1 MKVNSTIKAIR
12 ERCPSFEDRV
22 FGMAS
27 FAQMTPE
34 ALKALKP
41 ENLPACYVLCKDE
54 TAETDQ
60 RSENSYYQ
68 KITATIAIV
77 CLVSN
82 QVEVEEQ
89 ISTDNRG
96 QVAAER
102 IEDLKQELFRALLSW
117 SPIEKDPMAIYSY
130 DRFDVLRITPAI
142 SVFEL
147 DLICT
152 YEIAVNSTRQPDE
165 LEENTGKFNELNA
178 TVSDEFKGGI
188 DVIGQ
193 GDKPDGQIDAQF
205 KFKDLW

>member
-34 ALKALKP
+34 AIKGLKP
-41 ENLPACYVLCKDE
+41 EHLPACYVLCKDE
-54 TAETDQ
+54 TAETEQ

-68 KITATIAIV
+68 KVTATISIV

-82 QVEVEEQ
+82 QVETNEE

-102 IEDLKQELFRALLSW
+102 IEDLKQELFKALLSW
-117 SPIEKDPMAIYSY
+117 SPIENDPMAIYSY
-130 DRFDVLRITPAI
+130 DRFDVLRITPGI

-152 YEIAVNSTRQPDE
+152 YEIEYNDTRQPDQ
-165 LEENTGKFNELNA
+165 L
-178 TVSDEFKGGI
+178 DEDSGRFETL
-188 DVIGQ
+188 DQQVIVK
-193 GDKPDGQIDAQF
+193 DDEDSEKQIKLHSQIT
-205 KFKDLW
+205 DLW

>member
-34 ALKALKP
+34 ALKGLKP
-41 ENLPACYVLCKDE
+41 ESLPACYVLCKDE
-54 TAETDQ
+54 TAETEQ

-96 QVAAER
+96 QVALER
-102 IEDLKQELFRALLSW
+102 LEDLKQELFKALLSW

-130 DRFDVLRITPAI
+130 DRFDVLRITPAV

-147 DLICT
+147 DLICI
-152 YEIAVNSTRQPDE
+152 YEIEVSATRQPDQ
-165 LEENTGKFNELNA
+165 LEEDMGRFEKLDQQ
-178 TVSDEFKGGI
+178 VIVKDDEDSEK
-188 DVIGQ
+188 
-193 GDKPDGQIDAQF
+193 QIKIHSQIT
-205 KFKDLW
+205 DLW

>member
-41 ENLPACYVLCKDE
+41 ESLPACYVLCKDE
-54 TAETDQ
+54 TAETEQ

-68 KITATIAIV
+68 KVTATISIV

-82 QVEVEEQ
+82 QVETNEE

-102 IEDLKQELFRALLSW
+102 IEDLKQELFKALLSW
-117 SPIEKDPMAIYSY
+117 SPIENDPMAIYSY
-130 DRFDVLRITPAI
+130 DRFDVLRITPAL

-152 YEIAVNSTRQPDE
+152 YEIEVNGTRQPDQ
-165 LEENTGKFNELNA
+165 L
-178 TVSDEFKGGI
+178 DEDSGRFETL
-188 DVIGQ
+188 DQQVIVK
-193 GDKPDGQIDAQF
+193 DDEDSEKQIKIHSQIT
-205 KFKDLW
+205 DLW

>member
-34 ALKALKP
+34 AIKGLKP
-41 ENLPACYVLCKDE
+41 EHLPACYVLCKDE
-54 TAETDQ
+54 TAETEQ

-68 KITATIAIV
+68 KVTATISIV

-82 QVEVEEQ
+82 QVETNEE

-102 IEDLKQELFRALLSW
+102 IEDLKQELFKALLSW
-117 SPIEKDPMAIYSY
+117 SPIENDPMAIYSY
-130 DRFDVLRITPAI
+130 DRFDVLRITPGI

-152 YEIAVNSTRQPDE
+152 YVIAVNSTRQPDQ
-165 LEENTGKFNELNA
+165 L
-178 TVSDEFKGGI
+178 DEDLGRFETL
-188 DVIGQ
+188 DQQVIVK
-193 GDKPDGQIDAQF
+193 DDEDSEKQIKLHSQIT
-205 KFKDLW
+205 DLW